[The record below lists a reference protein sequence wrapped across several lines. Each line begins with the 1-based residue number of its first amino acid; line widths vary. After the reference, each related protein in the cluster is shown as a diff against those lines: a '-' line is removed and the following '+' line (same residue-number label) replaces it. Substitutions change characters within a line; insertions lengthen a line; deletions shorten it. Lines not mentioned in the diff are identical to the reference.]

1 MTVFALPML
10 TLSLTL
16 LCVGQT
22 QFTTTVT
29 TVQSHLQ
36 FGAHPHLQ
44 PLFLFKRGHSPR
56 RRRTRAPSLI
66 APTRMIQ
73 HLVRLGRGR
82 SLAVPVLTSQLL
94 RSKGLI
100 SLRRP
105 LRIFLLTECMRQQHT
120 VATLQFSNGTVGNL
134 GDLVMLLVHQP
145 VRLPTMTLGLLT
157 VRLVLLHPCVHLLI
171 AGRASYLA
179 LLHRMLPVHTSMGNL
194 TLRVARL
201 ILSNHPKPI

>member
-1 MTVFALPML
+1 MRATTSVATIIHKSARDRLLSLQHGQGGLPRGICPVQSPLIVTVMTVFALPML

-36 FGAHPHLQ
+36 FGAHPHSQ

-100 SLRRP
+100 SHRRLLRT
-105 LRIFLLTECMRQQHT
+105 FLLTECMRQQHT
-120 VATLQFSNGTVGNL
+120 AVTLQFSN
-134 GDLVMLLVHQP
+134 
-145 VRLPTMTLGLLT
+145 
-157 VRLVLLHPCVHLLI
+157 
-171 AGRASYLA
+171 
-179 LLHRMLPVHTSMGNL
+179 
-194 TLRVARL
+194 
-201 ILSNHPKPI
+201 